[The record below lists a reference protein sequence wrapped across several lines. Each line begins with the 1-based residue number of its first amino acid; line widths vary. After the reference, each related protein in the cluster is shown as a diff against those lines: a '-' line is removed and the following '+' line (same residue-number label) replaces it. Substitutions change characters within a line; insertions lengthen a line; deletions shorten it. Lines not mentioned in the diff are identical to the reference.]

1 MPNVGNYTETTG
13 LVLAEAG
20 KYFTLLLFTVL
31 AIRLWR
37 RWAGSPAANKSENMF
52 WACALT
58 LIAAAIGY
66 FSMCQSL
73 GKLYSH
79 FGMDAFHANQLPQA
93 LSLFETAAR
102 NWRNADTLGQQGVCL
117 LLLGDGDRGLALIA
131 QARALRKGKGAPL
144 EDFYEGLYRFTKGD
158 ARAAVP
164 LLQASSV
171 DDAYRW
177 NVTKLFAVMALD
189 ENRVADASGQMK
201 PFMQAGVT
209 EFDQA
214 YIMASLKLADGNKAE
229 ARAILNKFPLE
240 SLSPMWKSRF
250 EKLQAKINN

>member
-1 MPNVGNYTETTG
+1 
-13 LVLAEAG
+13 
-20 KYFTLLLFTVL
+20 
-31 AIRLWR
+31 
-37 RWAGSPAANKSENMF
+37 
-52 WACALT
+52 
-58 LIAAAIGY
+58 
-66 FSMCQSL
+66 
-73 GKLYSH
+73 
-79 FGMDAFHANQLPQA
+79 
-93 LSLFETAAR
+93 
-102 NWRNADTLGQQGVCL
+102 
-117 LLLGDGDRGLALIA
+117 
-131 QARALRKGKGAPL
+131 L